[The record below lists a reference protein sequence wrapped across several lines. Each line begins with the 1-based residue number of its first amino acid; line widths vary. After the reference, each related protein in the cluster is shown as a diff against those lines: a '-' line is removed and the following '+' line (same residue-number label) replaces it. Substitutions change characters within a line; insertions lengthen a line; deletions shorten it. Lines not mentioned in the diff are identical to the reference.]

1 MISGGTGSGRYI
13 ICRQIL
19 LLRSVPL
26 PDGVVR
32 PLFFCLACLRQ
43 IPSAPWPHISVFSPS
58 SDSLS
63 CSSLPYLSSISKSMP
78 IFLLHSLADLVL
90 PPANASL
97 FPLSAPRPCHARSG
111 ALNMFD
117 GLPRRLTAPPPPWLC
132 GAARGD
138 KDRARDTM
146 TASGRCSNRIPRWR
160 AELN

>member
-26 PDGVVR
+26 PDGVVW

-43 IPSAPWPHISVFSPS
+43 IPSAPWPTCQCFPFVSF
-58 SDSLS
+58 L
-63 CSSLPYLSSISKSMP
+63 CSSLPCLSSISKSMP

-111 ALNMFD
+111 ALNMLD

-138 KDRARDTM
+138 KDRARGTM
-146 TASGRCSNRIPRWR
+146 TASRSCST
-160 AELN
+160 